1 MKILKNII
9 ITAAM
14 LAAATAIC
22 FILRPLVPTDTHVPL
37 IYVLAVLCVSRL
49 TEGYFYGVLAS
60 MVAVVGVNYIFTYP
74 YFPSGF
80 YCDRLSA
87 YIYCN
92 VDSIFSVMCIDDSD
106 QDAGACAW

>member
-1 MKILKNII
+1 MLSIWRWNGEHLYENFEKYNYYGCNAGK
-9 ITAAM
+9 AADSYM
-14 LAAATAIC
+14 Q
-22 FILRPLVPTDTHVPL
+22 FYFRPLVPTDTHVPL

-80 YCDRLSA
+80 LL
-87 YIYCN
+87 
-92 VDSIFSVMCIDDSD
+92 
-106 QDAGACAW
+106 

>member
-49 TEGYFYGVLAS
+49 KD
-60 MVAVVGVNYIFTYP
+60 IFMECWHLWWQLWE
-74 YFPSGF
+74 SI
-80 YCDRLSA
+80 
-87 YIYCN
+87 IYLPIHI
-92 VDSIFSVMCIDDSD
+92 SKWILL
-106 QDAGACAW
+106 

>member
-1 MKILKNII
+1 MYCAINLAVEWRTSIWKILKNII

-49 TEGYFYGVLAS
+49 TEG
-60 MVAVVGVNYIFTYP
+60 
-74 YFPSGF
+74 
-80 YCDRLSA
+80 
-87 YIYCN
+87 
-92 VDSIFSVMCIDDSD
+92 
-106 QDAGACAW
+106 

>member
-49 TEGYFYGVLAS
+49 TEGYF
-60 MVAVVGVNYIFTYP
+60 
-74 YFPSGF
+74 
-80 YCDRLSA
+80 
-87 YIYCN
+87 
-92 VDSIFSVMCIDDSD
+92 
-106 QDAGACAW
+106 

>member
-74 YFPSGF
+74 YFQ
-80 YCDRLSA
+80 
-87 YIYCN
+87 
-92 VDSIFSVMCIDDSD
+92 VDFTVTGYPLTFIVIQYLF
-106 QDAGACAW
+106 Q